1 MGYTKFTVLK
11 DFICAAR
18 LLSSI
23 GGFSCCLCVWG
34 VVGGVWGVGIYSC
47 GLLGVSRGGFGGAL
61 GYDSIKFSDFFD
73 IS

>member
-1 MGYTKFTVLK
+1 MGYTEFTVLK

-23 GGFSCCLCVWG
+23 GGFSCCLYVWG
-34 VVGGVWGVGIYSC
+34 VEGVGIYTC
-47 GLLGVSRGGFGGAL
+47 GLLSISRGGCGGAL